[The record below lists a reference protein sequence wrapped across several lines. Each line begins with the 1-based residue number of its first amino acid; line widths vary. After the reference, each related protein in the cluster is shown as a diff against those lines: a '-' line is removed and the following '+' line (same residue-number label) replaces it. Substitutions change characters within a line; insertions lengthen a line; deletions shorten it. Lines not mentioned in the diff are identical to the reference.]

1 MFIELTDHLRCPGD
15 HAEGYL
21 VLLPERLVERRVVA
35 GVLGCPAC
43 GREVAVVDGQVDF
56 GDATSDEA
64 PTSLSAAAVHALAGV
79 EGPGGYVA
87 LVGAAGRIATEAAP
101 MFAGIRLVLVNPPEA
116 EAAPD
121 EASVLRARRLPLKR
135 SSMRAVVVGG
145 AAGQDVTTVTE
156 AFGAVL
162 PGNRL
167 VVEGP
172 AADLPDLEIL
182 AEAGGVWVGR
192 KVSRPAAGAPDPA

>member
-1 MFIELTDHLRCPGD
+1 VFIELTDHLRCPGD

-21 VLLPERLVERRVVA
+21 VLLPERFAGRRVVA
-35 GVLGCPAC
+35 GVLGCPVCA
-43 GREVAVVDGQVDF
+43 REVKVADATVDF
-56 GDATSDEA
+56 GDGAPDET
-64 PTSLSAAAVHALAGV
+64 PTSLSAAAVHALAGLD
-79 EGPGGYVA
+79 GPGGYVA
-87 LVGAAGRIATEAAP
+87 LVGAAGRIAAEVEP
-101 MFAGIRLVLVNPPEA
+101 LFAGIRLVLVNPP
-116 EAAPD
+116 AAAVAPQ
-121 EASVLRARRLPLKR
+121 EASVLRAARLPLKR

-145 AAGQDVTTVTE
+145 AAGRDIVGVAR

-172 AADLPDLEIL
+172 VIELADLEVM

-192 KVSRPAAGAPDPA
+192 KITRPGAGAPDPV